1 MNEQNDKKLSRRQLL
16 ARAGKAGISIG
27 AAVAVSRLLLDF
39 KGPKAHPEDTENVK
53 LRDFSVENQPGQA
66 ISIVKGSNRTTTVD
80 KAIELLGGIERF
92 VRPGETVAIKPNVA
106 FATPAMLCATA
117 NPELVAE
124 VVRLCYNRGKAKK
137 VIVTDNPI
145 NDPASCFTLSGIG
158 KAASDA
164 GAEIVLPK
172 AHLFKITTLAGGL
185 LIKNWPI
192 FFEPFRK
199 VDKLI
204 GIAPV
209 KNHHRAGASMTMKNW
224 YGLLGGRRN
233 IFHQD
238 INTIIAEL
246 AMLVRPTLVILD
258 GTEVMMTNG
267 PTGGSTSDL
276 RRANTL
282 IASTDCVAADS
293 YGCGLL
299 DMKVS
304 DLPYLTKTEKAG
316 AGTADYESLKPLRAE
331 IT

>member
-1 MNEQNDKKLSRRQLL
+1 MNEQNNNKLNRRQLL
-16 ARAGKAGISIG
+16 ARAGKAGISIA
-27 AAVAVSRLLLDF
+27 AAVAVSKLLFDAT
-39 KGPKAHPEDTENVK
+39 GPKANIEDKEHVVLKN
-53 LRDFSVENQPGQA
+53 FSVQPRPGQT
-66 ISIVKGSNRTTTVD
+66 ISIVKGSSRVETVD

-92 VRPGETVAIKPNVA
+92 VKPGETVAIKPNVA

-124 VVRLCYNRGKAKK
+124 VVWLCYNRGKAKK
-137 VIVTDNPI
+137 VIVTDNSI

-158 KAASDA
+158 KAASAA
-164 GAEIVLPK
+164 GAEVVLPK
-172 AHLFKITTLAGGL
+172 ANLFKHTTLNGGL

-192 FFEPFRK
+192 YFEPFKK

-204 GIAPV
+204 GITPV

-246 AMLVRPTLVILD
+246 AMMIKPTLVILD
-258 GTEVMMTNG
+258 GTEVMITNG
-267 PTGGSTSDL
+267 PTGGSISDL

-282 IASTDCVAADS
+282 IASTDCVATDS

-304 DLPYLTKTEKAG
+304 DLPYLAKAEKAG
-316 AGTADYESLKPLRAE
+316 VGTTDYESLKPIFA
-331 IT
+331 TVS